1 MRTWEPSSTAPA
13 GSSGLEGGHDN
24 NLTLTRALICLMFFT
39 FAMTSDAVG
48 GVIPYVIS
56 EFNLTLK
63 AAGAFHYVPMLAMAF
78 GAMCFGFLAD
88 RLGRKR
94 TIIIGLLLYGLGS
107 LLFAVGQSFE
117 FFVCLLAAA
126 GLGISIFKI
135 GGLALVGDVSHSPAS
150 HTRLMNSAEGFF
162 AVGSIV
168 GPAVVALLLSAGLS
182 WKWLYVIGAALC
194 LILIAIATRVRDRR
208 PAASAHT
215 ASPSGT
221 LRLLKDPYVLFFS
234 SLITLYV
241 AVEVA
246 VYVWMPTYLRG
257 YRGPHAWLTAYG
269 LTLFFTLR
277 AAGRFLAVWLLARCS
292 WTVALAVFG
301 LGILACFAGA
311 MLGGLALGVWLL
323 PLSGLFMSM
332 IYPTLNSKGISG
344 YASSQHGAVAGIILS
359 FTALSAALG
368 PLAMAAISDAYGD
381 PKYGFL
387 LATGFALLLGIGL
400 CVNWWADPAG
410 RRLQTADSRNDCM
423 VSE

>member
-1 MRTWEPSSTAPA
+1 MRTWERS
-13 GSSGLEGGHDN
+13 

-48 GVIPYVIS
+48 GVIPYVIA
-56 EFNLTLK
+56 EFNLSMK
-63 AAGAFHYVPMLAMAF
+63 AAGAFHYVPMLAIAL
-78 GAMCFGFLAD
+78 GAICFGFLAD
-88 RLGRKR
+88 RLGRRR
-94 TIIIGLLLYGLGS
+94 TIIIGLVLYGLGS
-107 LLFAVGQSFE
+107 LLFAVGQSFL
-117 FFVCLLAAA
+117 FFVCLLAVS

-135 GGLALVGDVSHSPAS
+135 GGLALVGDVSPSTTS

-168 GPAVVALLLSAGLS
+168 GPAIVALLLAAGLS
-182 WKWLYVIGAALC
+182 WKWLYVSASALC
-194 LILIAIATRVRDRR
+194 LILIAIAARIREAHT
-208 PAASAHT
+208 ATHAHT
-215 ASPSGT
+215 ASPGGT

-257 YRGPHAWLTAYG
+257 YRGPHTWLAAYG
-269 LTLFFTLR
+269 LTLFFVLR
-277 AAGRFLAVWLLARCS
+277 AAGRFLAVWLLGRWS
-292 WTVALAVFG
+292 WTTALAVLG
-301 LGILACFAGA
+301 LGILLCFAGS
-311 MLGGLALGVWLL
+311 MMGGLATGAWLL

-332 IYPTLNSKGISG
+332 IYPTLNSKGISA
-344 YASSQHGAVAGIILS
+344 YSASQQGAVAGIILS
-359 FTALSAALG
+359 FTALAAALG
-368 PLAMAAISDAYGD
+368 PLAMAAISDAYHD

-410 RRLQTADSRNDCM
+410 RRLQTADTHGLA